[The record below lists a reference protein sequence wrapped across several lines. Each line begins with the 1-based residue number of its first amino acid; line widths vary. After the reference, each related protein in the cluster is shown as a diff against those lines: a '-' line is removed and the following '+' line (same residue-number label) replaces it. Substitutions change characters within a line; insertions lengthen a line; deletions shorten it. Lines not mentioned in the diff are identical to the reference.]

1 MYLNREKGGRTLEQ
15 NHLWTGGAVLNQ
27 TRDAAFEQLMQTQ
40 MARVYRLCCWLVKDR
55 TAAEDI
61 TQEVFLKAYKHLS
74 AFRGDSRIETWL
86 YRIAVNESKRYLRSG
101 LFRKRFSVTQAN
113 REACADIETEVVQ
126 KDERAA
132 LSRLIDRLPF
142 RHKQVLILHYYE
154 ELRAETIAEILGIT
168 PGAVYTRLH
177 RAREKVK
184 ALMSKEEERW
194 I

>member
-1 MYLNREKGGRTLEQ
+1 MTD
-15 NHLWTGGAVLNQ
+15 GAVLNQ

-40 MARVYRLCCWLVKDR
+40 MARVYRLCCWLVNDR

-61 TQEVFLKAYKHLS
+61 TQEVFLKVYKHLS

-101 LFRKRFSVTQAN
+101 VFRKRFFASQAN
-113 REACADIETEVVQ
+113 RVACADIEKEVMR
-126 KDERAA
+126 KDEQAA
-132 LSRLIDRLPF
+132 LSRLIDTLPF

-154 ELRAETIAEILGIT
+154 ELRVETIAEILGIT

-177 RAREKVK
+177 RAREKLK
-184 ALMSKEEERW
+184 ALMRKEEERW